1 MKPSEF
7 LTEAAA
13 PKVGRKYQHIEDL
26 VLSDGSH
33 GGLHAVERLK
43 HMGEEGGSIE
53 LKWDGMPVLYWG
65 RDEQGNFS
73 MIPKNAWQY
82 LKSGKTQTSSGAP
95 TVMRSPDDIKK
106 FVLGTGGGD
115 TKARQQF
122 ANQFANLWPY
132 FEKISPKKGFLEGG
146 ILFYPGIKPDGSSAM
161 PVLNS
166 ETNTYDFTP
175 NITTFHIPVDS
186 ELGKKIAKS
195 KVMVAATGYYPSMGS
210 DDEQRFPDAEKLSVP
225 GVIVQGTTYVQEPV
239 PLDSKGLDSMEAFI
253 KTNAKLIDNY
263 LAPKPGLSNP
273 GAELYT
279 YLNKHLRTEGLLAD
293 FPDWAR
299 ANLSPKK
306 AETLLSD
313 PKGLKA
319 TLGAVEG
326 LGKQKNV
333 LINQLSQG
341 MHGGIKQTKP
351 EGYAQ
356 AHPGKQFNYDLP
368 GQFIKTI
375 DQTNW
380 APKESVVNEAKK
392 GSSAVVGWGRGMGH
406 TGHDALVNAV
416 IHQAE
421 TTGATP
427 YFVVSRSFGKDDPI
441 PPETKIKMYQKKF
454 PKYAKMF
461 SLPPEGMTT
470 LNQVLADLVT
480 KGVTDVTL
488 VVGETEKDAFGYLTR
503 PDKSGVPPYKNFGLN
518 SLTVMS
524 RQDTKAPGSDKSKPD
539 YHEGP
544 RATPMR
550 EVLLDPEKF
559 KASNIEYANMPNEE
573 MQFTVWRKAMSPALD
588 DSEVLDMMNTA
599 KQNLIQFHTKK
610 PRRKASDIK
619 EHFAKMRP
627 LLKEAT
633 VEQKYKML
641 KLMKEAYLNMNED
654 SEDEI
659 HDYDKL
665 DNILL
670 KLCELVVTGQKTD
683 PGKYGMVAACVL
695 DNKNRMAMGVNLPA
709 EDGTRRHAERVAI
722 DKYQDKY
729 GEIPE
734 GSIIVTT
741 CSPCSEHM
749 SERHGE
755 DCTQLINDSGIKK
768 VYAGY
773 NDPTQPEDERT
784 FNCMETSNVKIRQ
797 LCKQFAEQFMDME
810 KEEQQHISEKMR
822 MGATIEPIEE
832 YSVRNTKK
840 FIQRAHDI
848 EQGQS
853 YGSQPYSSHPKA
865 VANIGKKFF
874 GTQFTPEAVKVALLH
889 DVLEDTPYTPQQLA
903 QKGFSKEVIKAVQ
916 LLTKDKN
923 LSSADNIKNIINS
936 GNKLAMMVKYSD
948 NYMNYTGDKSHWE
961 SERAKHSN
969 KKYLASLNMLGDVLG
984 IKKHLGD
991 EESVVK
997 DTNIEESDITESM
1010 DYLEE
1015 K

>member
-1 MKPSEF
+1 MKPSDF

-33 GGLHAVERLK
+33 GGLHAIERLK

-53 LKWDGMPVLYWG
+53 LKWDGMPVVYWG

-82 LKSGKTQTSSGAP
+82 LKSGKTETSSGAP
-95 TVMRSPDDIKK
+95 TVMRSPEDIKA
-106 FVLGTGGGD
+106 FVLGTGSGD
-115 TKARQQF
+115 PKARQQF
-122 ANQFANLWPY
+122 ANQFASLWPY
-132 FEKISPKKGFLEGG
+132 FEKISPKQGYLEGG
-146 ILFYPGIKPDGSSAM
+146 LLFYPGTKPDGTSAM
-161 PVLNS
+161 PVVNR

-210 DDEQRFPDAEKLSVP
+210 SDEQRLPNAESLSVP

-239 PLDSKGLDSMEAFI
+239 PLDTQGLDSMEKFLTA
-253 KTNAKLIDNY
+253 NAKLIDNY

-273 GAELYT
+273 GGELYS

-293 FPDWAR
+293 FPEWAR

-306 AETLLSD
+306 AETMLSD

-326 LGKQKNV
+326 ISKQKNV

-341 MHGGIKQTKP
+341 LHGGIKQTKP

-356 AHPGKQFNYDLP
+356 AHPGKQFNYDIP

-380 APKESVVNEAKK
+380 SPKESVVNEAQGGK
-392 GSSAVVGWGRGMGH
+392 SAVLGWGRGMGH
-406 TGHDALVNAV
+406 TGHDALVKAV
-416 IHQAE
+416 IHQA
-421 TTGATP
+421 TATGSTP

-441 PPETKIKMYQKKF
+441 PPETKLKMYQKKF
-454 PKYAKMF
+454 PEYASMF
-461 SLPPEGMTT
+461 SLPTAEAPT
-470 LNQVLADLVT
+470 LNHVLADLAT
-480 KGVTDVTL
+480 KGITDVTL
-488 VVGETEKDAFGYLTR
+488 VVGADQKEAFGYLTR
-503 PDKSGVPPYKNFGLN
+503 PDKSGLPPYKNFGLN
-518 SLTVMS
+518 SLTVIS
-524 RQDTKAPGSDKSKPD
+524 RQDTKEPSSDVDSPD

-550 EVLLDPEKF
+550 EVLLDPNKTEQ
-559 KASNIEYANMPNEE
+559 E
-573 MQFTVWRKAMSPALD
+573 QFAVWRQAMSPALD
-588 DSEVLDMMNTA
+588 DKEVLDMMNTA
-599 KQNLIQFHTKK
+599 KQNLVQFHTPK

-619 EHFAKMRP
+619 EHIAKMRP

-633 VEQKYKML
+633 VEQQYKML
-641 KLMKEAYLNMNED
+641 KLMKEAYQVNE
-654 SEDEI
+654 
-659 HDYDKL
+659 Y
-665 DNILL
+665 
-670 KLCELVVTGQKTD
+670 T
-683 PGKYGMVAACVL
+683 
-695 DNKNRMAMGVNLPA
+695 
-709 EDGTRRHAERVAI
+709 
-722 DKYQDKY
+722 
-729 GEIPE
+729 
-734 GSIIVTT
+734 
-741 CSPCSEHM
+741 
-749 SERHGE
+749 
-755 DCTQLINDSGIKK
+755 
-768 VYAGY
+768 
-773 NDPTQPEDERT
+773 
-784 FNCMETSNVKIRQ
+784 
-797 LCKQFAEQFMDME
+797 
-810 KEEQQHISEKMR
+810 
-822 MGATIEPIEE
+822 
-832 YSVRNTKK
+832 VRNTKK
-840 FIQRAHDI
+840 FIQRAHDT
-848 EQGQS
+848 EQGQK
-853 YGSQPYSSHPKA
+853 YGSAPYSSHPKA

-903 QKGFSKEVIKAVQ
+903 KKGFSKEVIQAVQ
-916 LLTKDKN
+916 LLTKNKN
-923 LSSADNIKNIINS
+923 LSYADNIKNIIAS

-948 NYMNYTGDKSHWE
+948 NYMNFNGDKSHWD
-961 SERAKHSN
+961 SEKANHSN

-984 IKKHLGD
+984 IKKHLGN
-991 EESVVK
+991 EESNV
-997 DTNIEESDITESM
+997 TEST